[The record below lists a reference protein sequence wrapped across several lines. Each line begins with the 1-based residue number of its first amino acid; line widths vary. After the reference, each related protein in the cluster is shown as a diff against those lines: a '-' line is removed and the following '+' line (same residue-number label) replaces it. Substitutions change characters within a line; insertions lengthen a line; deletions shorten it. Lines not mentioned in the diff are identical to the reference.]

1 VRIEPPVFETRLR
14 ERRRMTIRKRS
25 APHEQARSAF
35 ATSPFWSTTLQEG
48 QLRREPSL
56 QVHAK
61 TMGATNTLCGQS
73 TLSWAKF
80 WDVSFATIRTGRCP
94 RCIEV
99 LIARTDFGRK
109 D

>member
-1 VRIEPPVFETRLR
+1 MPDGSSR
-14 ERRRMTIRKRS
+14 ERRRMTIAKGS
-25 APHEQARSAF
+25 ASHEQARSAF

-48 QLRREPSL
+48 RLQREPTL

-61 TMGATNTLCGQS
+61 TMGTAKTLCGQS

-80 WDVSFATIRTGRCP
+80 WDVSFATVRTDRCP
-94 RCIEV
+94 RCIEA
-99 LIARTDFGRK
+99 LITRTDVGRK